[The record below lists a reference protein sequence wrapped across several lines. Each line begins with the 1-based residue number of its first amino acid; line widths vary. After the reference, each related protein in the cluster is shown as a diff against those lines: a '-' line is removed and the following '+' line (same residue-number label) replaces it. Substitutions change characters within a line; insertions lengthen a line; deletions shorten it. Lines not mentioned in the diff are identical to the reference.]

1 MKTEIVK
8 GDNRINVCFVIDL
21 YLIFLSQTCI
31 LYKLRRS
38 YGNMTRDGYG
48 RI

>member
-8 GDNRINVCFVIDL
+8 GDNRNNVNFVIDL
-21 YLIFLSQTCI
+21 YLIFPSKKCV
-31 LYKLRRS
+31 LYKFRS
-38 YGNMTRDGYG
+38 YDNMNRDGYG